1 VYKCNIEEY
10 LLKQN
15 YQLTAWE
22 TLDGMVSA
30 GIFAGMNELSAGIS

>member
-1 VYKCNIEEY
+1 VYKCNIYEY

-22 TLDGMVSA
+22 TLDGMVS